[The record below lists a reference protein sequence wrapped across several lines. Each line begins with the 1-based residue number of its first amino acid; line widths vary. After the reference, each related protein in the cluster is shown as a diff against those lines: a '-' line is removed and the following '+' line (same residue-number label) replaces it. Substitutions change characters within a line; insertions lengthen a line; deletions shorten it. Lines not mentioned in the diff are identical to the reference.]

1 MDSVSILLP
10 IYRPNMVWLQE
21 QLNSIAAQTFRG
33 FTCVVSH
40 DGPIPDSISGQ
51 VYAVLPDSRFKLVL
65 NAKHLGTYRHVDYL
79 ISEFGMMSKFFA
91 LCDQDDV
98 WLPKKLE
105 SQLSRFSNL
114 GVSAVS
120 SNALIVNDALHS
132 IRGRATFDWFGISQK
147 YEPFGSVRNQLT
159 GASGLFRSDR
169 LKKVTPF
176 PDNAGEAVHDHWLYI
191 AAIATGGVHF
201 DYEPQWFYRQ
211 HNGNQIGASAS
222 SGRLSRLYKG
232 VQKTRNILRNRCLLK
247 DDPVIRQGRL
257 FLEAANE
264 RWLSDVLKN
273 DVLNREL
280 SGIDRIRLL
289 RSATLVGSSL
299 ESLRVA
305 ISQQK

>member
-1 MDSVSILLP
+1 MDSVLILLP

-33 FTCVVSH
+33 FRCVVSH
-40 DGPIPDSISGQ
+40 DGSIPTSISDQ
-51 VYAVLPDSRFKLVL
+51 IYAMLPDSRFKLVL
-65 NAKHLGTYRHVDYL
+65 NSKHLGTYRHVDYL

-114 GVSAVS
+114 DVTAVS
-120 SNALIVNDALHS
+120 SNGLIVNDALQT
-132 IRGRATFDWFGISQK
+132 IRGKATFDWFGITQK
-147 YEPFGSVRNQLT
+147 YEHFGSVRNQLT

-169 LKKVTPF
+169 LNNVTPF
-176 PDNAGEAVHDHWLYI
+176 PENTGETVHDHWLYI
-191 AAIATGGVHF
+191 ASVATGGVFF
-201 DYEPQWFYRQ
+201 DSEPQWLYRQ
-211 HNGNQIGASAS
+211 HGGNQIGASAN

-232 VQKTRNILRNRCLLK
+232 AQKTKDIFRNRCLLK
-247 DDPVIRQGRL
+247 DDPVIRQGRV
-257 FLEAANE
+257 FLDAANE
-264 RWLSDVLKN
+264 RWASGVLKN
-273 DVLNREL
+273 DVLSREL

-289 RSATLVGSSL
+289 RSATLIGSSL

-305 ISQQK
+305 ISQRK